1 MLRDSRSKWSMSEMR
16 GRFREIEADL
26 RDQNIKFYP
35 DGRSGERARFLW
47 RQIKTL
53 LLRGAAVEI
62 TTSALKLDWHR
73 EELRRAR
80 AILIDME
87 LITARADGR
96 YLLGRLGPFGKIDEL
111 IRDEFLFLKL
121 AEAAVVAL
129 SALMPKSKTHER
141 PRPSPP
147 SQNSGRFPQ
156 GDKT

>member
-1 MLRDSRSKWSMSEMR
+1 MLRDSRPNWGISEMR
-16 GRFREIEADL
+16 DRFRKIEADL

-35 DGRSGERARFLW
+35 HGRSGERARSLW
-47 RQIKTL
+47 RQIKQQ

-80 AILIDME
+80 AVLVEME
-87 LITARADGR
+87 LIKPREDGR
-96 YLLGRLGPFGKIDEL
+96 YVLGQLGPFSKIDDL

-129 SALMPKSKTHER
+129 SVIMPKSKTHKR
-141 PRPSPP
+141 PRPSPA
-147 SQNSGRFPQ
+147 SQI
-156 GDKT
+156 